1 MLRTGMATAV
11 GVSNISV
18 VYLYVRDMERS
29 LAFYRD
35 MLGIPLE
42 GDEHWAEATFPGGT
56 RFALHTAHEGI
67 GELSSGTV
75 NISLEVEDAGAAA
88 ALLRERGTDVRD
100 AVSDS
105 WGTAVDVVDPDGYIV
120 SLFQRPA

>member
-1 MLRTGMATAV
+1 VDTLIKEGMEGCSASSEAAL
-11 GVSNISV
+11 GRRPALCGRQISHIV
-18 VYLYVRDMERS
+18 TSWVTCWRRNY
-29 LAFYRD
+29 
-35 MLGIPLE
+35 PN
-42 GDEHWAEATFPGGT
+42 
-56 RFALHTAHEGI
+56 GI